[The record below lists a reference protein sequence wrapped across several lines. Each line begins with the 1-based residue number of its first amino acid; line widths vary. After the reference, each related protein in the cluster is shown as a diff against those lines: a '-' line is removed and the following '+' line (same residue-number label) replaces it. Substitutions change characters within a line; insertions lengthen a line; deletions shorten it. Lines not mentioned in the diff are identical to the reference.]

1 MHFPTDCQYSK
12 TLVVFPIVWDTTS
25 MDVNRYYK
33 DKTVPWSNLFEKF
46 WVKSRIFNLGYF
58 KVI

>member
-33 DKTVPWSNLFEKF
+33 DKTVPWSNLFEN
-46 WVKSRIFNLGYF
+46 SGLSQGYL
-58 KVI
+58 I

>member
-1 MHFPTDCQYSK
+1 
-12 TLVVFPIVWDTTS
+12 

-33 DKTVPWSNLFEKF
+33 DKRVPWSNLFEKF